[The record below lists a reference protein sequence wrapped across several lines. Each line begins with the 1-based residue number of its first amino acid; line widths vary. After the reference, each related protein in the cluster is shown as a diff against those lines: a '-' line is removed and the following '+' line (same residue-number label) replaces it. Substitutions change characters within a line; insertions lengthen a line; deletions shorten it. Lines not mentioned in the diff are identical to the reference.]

1 MSSSTA
7 LLSNRVSYSIDVVRD
22 EARRLVAKGIV
33 SRQQP
38 IYILCH
44 YISAREWVCVENELD
59 RCNFL
64 LRDRI
69 GDLLGNEHW
78 DND

>member
-1 MSSSTA
+1 MSSDTA
-7 LLSNRVSYSIDVVRD
+7 LLSHRVSYSIDVVRD
-22 EARRLVAKGIV
+22 EAKRLVAKGIV

-38 IYILCH
+38 IYLLCH
-44 YISAREWVCVENELD
+44 HMSAREWVCVEQELE

-69 GDLLGNEHW
+69 SDLLGNEEW